1 MSRALSEVL
10 AAASVCAH
18 GWPVDLVVAVQVGPL
33 AARVEA
39 RGAVAVVVRRDAG
52 VCLAAALRLRGGVCR
67 AAR

>member
-10 AAASVCAH
+10 AAASVCGRA
-18 GWPVDLVVAVQVGPL
+18 WPVGLVVAVQVGPL

-39 RGAVAVVVRRDAG
+39 RGAVAMVQRDAG
-52 VCLAAALRLRGGVCR
+52 VCLAAVLRLRGEVCR